1 MTADSSVS
9 KLIALARTAQAEYE
23 TFDQGRVD
31 EVVAAIA
38 WTILEPERNRYL
50 SQRAVE
56 DTGTACSPELLQAG
70 LRAYRIS
77 VR

>member
-1 MTADSSVS
+1 M
-9 KLIALARTAQAEYE
+9 ARARAAQTEYE
-23 TFDQGRVD
+23 TFDQRRVD
-31 EVVAAIA
+31 DVVAAIA

-50 SQRAVE
+50 SRRAVE